1 MVLDTVMWTFM
12 LGDSNKPIM
21 LSDIMQGVVML
32 NVIMLSV
39 IKLGVFIL
47 NAGFCYAKC
56 HNAE

>member
-1 MVLDTVMWTFM
+1 MWTFM